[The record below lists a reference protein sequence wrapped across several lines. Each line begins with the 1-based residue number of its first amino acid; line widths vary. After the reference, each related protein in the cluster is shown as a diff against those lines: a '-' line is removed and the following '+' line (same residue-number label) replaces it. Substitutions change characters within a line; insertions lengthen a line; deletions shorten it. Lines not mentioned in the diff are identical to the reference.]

1 MSVRA
6 ARWWLFFLFALA
18 LPLPMLG
25 PYEAF
30 VPLVRFLILAGATA
44 SVAAVEGAA
53 GPVPGIFLLF
63 AVHALVYGVGLW
75 LLAWVSSRLLGF
87 ASPGARRTVVLL
99 AWVVLLFIAI
109 FFDIYATPFGRAQGG
124 NLWSVLS

>member
-6 ARWWLFFLFALA
+6 ARWWLFLLFALT

-25 PYEAF
+25 PYDAY
-30 VPLVRFLILAGATA
+30 VPVVRFLILAGATA
-44 SVAAVEGAA
+44 SVAAVEGAS

-63 AVHALVYGVGLW
+63 SIHAAVYLVVLW
-75 LLAWVSSRLLGF
+75 ILAWISSRLLGF
-87 ASPGARRTVVLL
+87 VSPNVRRVMVLF
-99 AWVVLLFIAI
+99 AWALMLFLAI
-109 FFDIYATPFGRAQGG
+109 FFDIYATPFGRMQKG